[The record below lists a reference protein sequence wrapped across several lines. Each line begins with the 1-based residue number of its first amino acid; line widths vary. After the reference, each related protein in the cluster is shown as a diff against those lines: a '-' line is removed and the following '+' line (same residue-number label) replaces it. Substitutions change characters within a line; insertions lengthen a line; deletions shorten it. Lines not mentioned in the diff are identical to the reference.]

1 MSQST
6 RSVSPDAG
14 QTATTS
20 RVVTIARTEIK
31 RTVRSRSL
39 QVLMVLML
47 TATVL
52 IFRTAGT
59 GSGFSD
65 QEVVGLIGLPFQLI
79 VPIAAILT
87 GAFSI
92 SGDRES
98 GTLRL
103 LLGLPSSR
111 TEVVLGKF
119 LGVGT
124 VITVGI
130 ASTTAVAA
138 LASHITIGSGQTA
151 TLLGIAGA
159 TILLGWGFLGF
170 AIGVSAV
177 VPTQKRATAITTGG
191 YLTLLF
197 LWEVVVAGAH
207 YAVTQRLP
215 EPPLPGWV
223 SALELGNP
231 IIAYARAAEAFGV
244 STVAPLRVTFGL
256 ITRSDTSSAAQAGA
270 VLPTQPPDFV
280 AIVVLGLWIAVPV
293 AIGTLRFRQADI

>member
-6 RSVSPDAG
+6 RSVIPNIGCS
-14 QTATTS
+14 ATTS

-39 QVLMVLML
+39 QVLMVLLL

-59 GSGFSD
+59 GGSFSD
-65 QEVVGLIGLPFQLI
+65 EEVVGLLGLPFQLI
-79 VPIAAILT
+79 IPVSAILT
-87 GAFSI
+87 GVFSI

-98 GTLRL
+98 GTLRFL
-103 LLGLPSSR
+103 LSLPSSR

-119 LGVGT
+119 LGIGT
-124 VITVGI
+124 VITAGVV
-130 ASTTAVAA
+130 ATTAFAA
-138 LASHITIGSGQTA
+138 LASYITIGSGQMA
-151 TLLGIAGA
+151 TLIRIGGA

-170 AIGVSAV
+170 ALGVSAV
-177 VPTQKRATAITTGG
+177 VSTQKRATAIATGG
-191 YLTLLF
+191 YLTLLL
-197 LWEVVVAGAH
+197 LWEVVVAGTH

-223 SALELGNP
+223 AVLELGNP

-256 ITRSDTSSAAQAGA
+256 VTHSDASSTAQAGA
-270 VLPTQPPDFV
+270 VLPTHPPDFV
-280 AIVVLGLWIAVPV
+280 AIVVLGIWIAVPV
-293 AIGTLRFRQADI
+293 ALGTLRFRQMDI